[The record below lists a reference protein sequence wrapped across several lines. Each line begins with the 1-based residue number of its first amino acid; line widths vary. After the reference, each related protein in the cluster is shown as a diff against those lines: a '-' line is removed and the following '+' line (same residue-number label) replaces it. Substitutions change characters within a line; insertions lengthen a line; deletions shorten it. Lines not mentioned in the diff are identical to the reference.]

1 MADMTSSLTAPQT
14 APLPTNTARDV
25 LDRWMQAVNRGDVE
39 ALLGLYDPQ
48 AVLIPTFSNRLLD
61 TPAKLRDYFEKLGS
75 REELSIAL
83 HEKTLRA
90 QVLGGSLHALG
101 GIYNWRF
108 LVDGELLNFEA
119 RFSYL
124 IDLARPQ
131 PIVHHHSSQ
140 IPRML

>member
-1 MADMTSSLTAPQT
+1 MTTTLR
-14 APLPTNTARDV
+14 NTPMNTPRDV
-25 LDRWMQAVNRGDVE
+25 LDHWMQSVNRGDVD

-61 TPAKLRDYFEKLGS
+61 TPEKLRDYFEKLGA

-83 HEKTLRA
+83 HEKTLLVQELPGR
-90 QVLGGSLHALG
+90 LFTLG

-119 RFSYL
+119 RFSYVV
-124 IDLARPQ
+124 DLARPR
-131 PIVHHHSSQ
+131 PILHHHSSQ